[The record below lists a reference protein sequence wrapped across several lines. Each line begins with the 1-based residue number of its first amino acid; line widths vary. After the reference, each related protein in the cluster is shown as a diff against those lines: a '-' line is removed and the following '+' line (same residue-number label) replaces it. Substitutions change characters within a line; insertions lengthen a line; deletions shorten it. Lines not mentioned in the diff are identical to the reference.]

1 MVAGWASS
9 VGSPVRGQDFPESDP
24 IMIFG
29 KKAIDL
35 LEPEYDTVADFPQ
48 TLDTACNFHVHRGY
62 ATNIQ
67 NAVSI

>member
-1 MVAGWASS
+1 MVAGWASG
-9 VGSPVRGQDFPESDP
+9 VGSPVRAQDFLEPDP

-29 KKAIDL
+29 RKAIEP
-35 LEPEYDTVADFPQ
+35 LEPEYEAAADFTQ
-48 TLDTACNFHVHRGY
+48 TLDAAFNFHLQRGY